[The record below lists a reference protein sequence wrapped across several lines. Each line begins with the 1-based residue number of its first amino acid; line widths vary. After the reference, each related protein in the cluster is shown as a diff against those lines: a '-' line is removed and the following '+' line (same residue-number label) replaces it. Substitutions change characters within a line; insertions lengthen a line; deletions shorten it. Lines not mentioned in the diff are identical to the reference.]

1 MELNLKPNVKVS
13 HEEVVCGAAGMRSCD
28 LCEIG
33 YETLLI
39 KSMGSL
45 GRMLS
50 VSNRLSFE

>member
-1 MELNLKPNVKVS
+1 MELNLKRNVKVS
-13 HEEVVCGAAGMRSCD
+13 HEEVVGGAAGMRSCG